1 MRRWWEES
9 RGSIVIPDKPEII
22 ISKVD
27 SACKMDLRKF
37 PMDTQE
43 CEVYKYTKY
52 NIYEYTKM

>member
-1 MRRWWEES
+1 M
-9 RGSIVIPDKPEII
+9 INPDRPDII

-43 CEVYKYTKY
+43 CEVHKYTKY
-52 NIYEYTKM
+52 DIDNIIEF